1 VVGNYTDS
9 AGSHGFV
16 YTISKKSWE
25 SIDDPEGVVGGMHT
39 TIVNGINDK
48 NVLVGFYGNAPI
60 NSGFVANP
68 SN

>member
-1 VVGNYTDS
+1 M
-9 AGSHGFV
+9 
-16 YTISKKSWE
+16 YTISKNFRQ
-25 SIDDPEGVVGGMHT
+25 SIDDPEGVVGGMQT

-60 NSGFVANP
+60 NSGCTP